1 MDQPGNHI
9 LLRGNQPAAA
19 DRMREL
25 LARTVQDQ
33 FADQRSNAGAI
44 DDIRQRMEGLEWLV
58 KEVREREIPGMTAQL
73 DGLARQLEETGQG
86 ALGGRVDEVGGQLTD
101 QLEPLADELRSR
113 PGHIE
118 IQETLAKIVDAAQ
131 SDVATQL
138 GSLEETVLTLA
149 EALLRPPAP
158 QIPAPREASREASR
172 DGSREGSRI

>member
-1 MDQPGNHI
+1 MDQPGSHI

-19 DRMREL
+19 DRMRGL
-25 LARTVQDQ
+25 LARTVRDQ

-58 KEVREREIPGMTAQL
+58 KEVRERELPGMTAQL
-73 DGLARQLEETGQG
+73 DGLARQFEETAQRPPQR
-86 ALGGRVDEVGGQLTD
+86 AESLAD

-118 IQETLAKIVDAAQ
+118 IQVTLAKIVDAAQ

-138 GSLEETVLTLA
+138 GSPEETVLTLA
-149 EALLRPPAP
+149 EALLRPHTP
-158 QIPAPREASREASR
+158 QIPAPREARMDGSREASR
-172 DGSREGSRI
+172 I

>member
-1 MDQPGNHI
+1 MG
-9 LLRGNQPAAA
+9 
-19 DRMREL
+19 
-25 LARTVQDQ
+25 AR
-33 FADQRSNAGAI
+33 I
-44 DDIRQRMEGLEWLV
+44 EGLGD
-58 KEVREREIPGMTAQL
+58 RFGSL
-73 DGLARQLEETGQG
+73 DSRL
-86 ALGGRVDEVGGQLTD
+86 GGQLAD

-149 EALLRPPAP
+149 EALLRPHTP
-158 QIPAPREASREASR
+158 QIPAPREASRDGSRDGGREAGR

>member
-1 MDQPGNHI
+1 MDRPGNHI

-33 FADQRSNAGAI
+33 FANQRSNAGAI

-58 KEVREREIPGMTAQL
+58 NEVRERELPGMTAQL
-73 DGLARQLEETGQG
+73 DGLAR
-86 ALGGRVDEVGGQLTD
+86 
-101 QLEPLADELRSR
+101 
-113 PGHIE
+113 
-118 IQETLAKIVDAAQ
+118 
-131 SDVATQL
+131 QL

-149 EALLRPPAP
+149 EALLRPHAP

>member
-1 MDQPGNHI
+1 MAGQGGPRAGDSRHDGPAGRPGRAA
-9 LLRGNQPAAA
+9 RGDRSAAA
-19 DRMREL
+19 
-25 LARTVQDQ
+25 A
-33 FADQRSNAGAI
+33 
-44 DDIRQRMEGLEWLV
+44 
-58 KEVREREIPGMTAQL
+58 
-73 DGLARQLEETGQG
+73 
-86 ALGGRVDEVGGQLTD
+86 D